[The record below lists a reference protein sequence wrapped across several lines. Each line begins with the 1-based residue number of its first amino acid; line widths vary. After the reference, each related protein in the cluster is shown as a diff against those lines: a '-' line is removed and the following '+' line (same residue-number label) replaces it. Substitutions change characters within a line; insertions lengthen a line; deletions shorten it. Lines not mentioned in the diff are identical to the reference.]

1 MRRSCAAA
9 LAGVAIALLVGLPA
23 GAETGWV
30 RGAPLNLRSGPGT
43 QYRIVGGAKPGD
55 RLEVLTRGD
64 GWTQV
69 RIPNGKEG
77 WIAEGYMDPKPPPTI
92 RLGQLEQE
100 VTSLRSEL
108 DTSQSETS
116 QLRSSNQE
124 LAGSDEGQKEE
135 IARLTKENYKLRA
148 GERWAEWITG
158 ALILS
163 TGMVLGA
170 LLSRLSARRS
180 RTRLRL

>member
-1 MRRSCAAA
+1 MT
-9 LAGVAIALLVGLPA
+9 LLLTLPA
-23 GAETGWV
+23 VAETGWV

-43 QYRIVGGAKPGD
+43 QYRIVGAAQPGD
-55 RLEVLTRGD
+55 RMEILSRGD
-64 GWTQV
+64 GWTRV
-69 RIPNGKEG
+69 RIPSGKEG
-77 WIAEGYMDPKPPPTI
+77 WIAEGYLDPQPPPTI
-92 RLGQLEQE
+92 RLGELEQE

-108 DTSQSETS
+108 DASQTEAG
-116 QLRSSNQE
+116 QLRSSNEE
-124 LAGSDEGQKEE
+124 LSGSDEGQKEE